1 MDASRGSEAA
11 PGGEQLASIA
21 HSAGEHG
28 TGADAV
34 GAVAAD
40 RVARLAPNEEASAS
54 AVLPCLDMTHL
65 RSCTMCVPSRA
76 LAGRR

>member
-40 RVARLAPNEEASAS
+40 RVAPNEEASAS